1 MTEPAPSTPAGLPR
15 EAPAPLK
22 VAASLAGV
30 EAILLV
36 IQGVAEILAVSGE
49 RVAMGLTTAVF
60 FVLYGAG
67 LGFCAWALTRLRSWA
82 RAPIVVAQLIQVLV
96 AASFWGGATTWVAV
110 GLGVLAL
117 VVLVGI
123 FHPAS
128 IHALAAEE

>member
-1 MTEPAPSTPAGLPR
+1 
-15 EAPAPLK
+15 LK